1 MAKAG
6 SVVTPTGAGKQVRVQ
21 PTAADTRAIG
31 VGTYDFDVQATL
43 SSGRIVTLLRGAWTN
58 QADYSA

>member
-43 SSGRIVTLLRGAWTN
+43 SSGRVVTLLTGYWTN
-58 QADYSA
+58 QAHYSA